1 MTNVITMNTA
11 QQTTQAPAPTQA
23 AAIHVYQAINAIQA
37 EMSQIGIAKNN
48 RNAQQGYNFRGIDD
62 IFNALAPMLARNG
75 LVIIPQML
83 ERQVVEKQTQ
93 RGGNLFYVTV
103 KVQYDFIS
111 AQDGSRHS
119 VVMYGEAMDSGDKA
133 TNKAMSA
140 AYKYAALQVFCIP
153 TSGDNDADGT
163 THHVIPNQ
171 PPQNHRQQ
179 APQPNYHQ
187 NDYQGRAQQ
196 QNPVQHPSYE
206 FQKPPANNQPPARQA
221 GGGADFVLN
230 RKQIAN
236 LRNAIQMANLTE
248 EQFCRSGNIPQIE
261 QLTQS
266 RLSPSLQ
273 WLKRKATQ

>member
-48 RNAQQGYNFRGIDD
+48 RNKQQGYNFRGIDD
-62 IFNALAPMLARNG
+62 IFNALAPMLAHND
-75 LVIIPQML
+75 LVIIPQVL
-83 ERQVVEKQTQ
+83 GQKVVERQTKQ
-93 RGGNLFYVTV
+93 GGNLFYVTV

-171 PPQNHRQQ
+171 PPQNHRQP

-196 QNPVQHPSYE
+196 QNPVQHPGYE
-206 FQKPPANNQPPARQA
+206 FQNPPAHHQPPARQA
-221 GGGADFVLN
+221 GGAVRALTPQQV
-230 RKQIAN
+230 KN
-236 LRNAIQMANLTE
+236 LREAMRAANVTEEAFCRTANIAHIGQMA
-248 EQFCRSGNIPQIE
+248 
-261 QLTQS
+261 QS
-266 RLSPSLQ
+266 RLARSLT
-273 WLKRKATQ
+273 WLKHKAFR